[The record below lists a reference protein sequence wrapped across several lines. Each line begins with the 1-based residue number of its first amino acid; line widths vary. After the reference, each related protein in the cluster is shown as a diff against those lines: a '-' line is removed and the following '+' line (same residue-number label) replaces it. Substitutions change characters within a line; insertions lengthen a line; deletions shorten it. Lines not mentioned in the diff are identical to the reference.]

1 MGFTQPRSHCIL
13 PVDDPADGRGVE
25 EGHRAAEDPVEHV
38 VVHLP
43 RRLQS
48 DHCRTQAERD
58 KIELVIKGNNIC
70 LLMS

>member
-1 MGFTQPRSHCIL
+1 MILKSTQPIIS

-43 RRLQS
+43 RRLQR
-48 DHCRTQAERD
+48 DHGRTQAERD
-58 KIELVIKGNNIC
+58 KIKLAIKGNNIC

>member
-1 MGFTQPRSHCIL
+1 MILKSTQPIIS

-25 EGHRAAEDPVEHV
+25 EGHWAAEDSVEHV

-58 KIELVIKGNNIC
+58 KMGTLN
-70 LLMS
+70 